1 MSRSVAVASW
11 EATDFPSVC
20 ENCLGD
26 NPYLRMTKEHYGRD
40 CKVCLK
46 PFTIFRWCP
55 GARMRFRRTEIC
67 STCAKL
73 KNLCQSCM
81 LDLQFGLPA
90 QVRDTVLGVTE
101 NVPKEEANREFFMA
115 TNRAR
120 LERGDTALV
129 DYEKLAAEPKARTA
143 LERLSNKRP
152 KYGRNL
158 AAPCSFY
165 AKGRCTRGDTC
176 PYRHELVA
184 ERYPS
189 LQSYRDRYYGENDP
203 AAKEILDLNP
213 SLLERFS
220 KNESQARLV
229 VTNTKGITEDQL
241 KGYFETLGPLE
252 RVELNEQEGNAS
264 ITFDSQV
271 DPKDILS
278 MIGDSFELH
287 GHRLGLSIP
296 PKDRPLKKRQQI
308 DASIA

>member
-55 GARMRFRRTEIC
+55 GTRMRFRRTEIC
-67 STCAKL
+67 LTCARL

-90 QVRDTVLGVTE
+90 QVRDTVLGVAE
-101 NVPKEEANREFFMA
+101 NVPKEEANREFFVA

-120 LERGDTALV
+120 LERGDSALV
-129 DYEKLAAEPKARTA
+129 DYEKLAAEPRAKMI
-143 LERLSNKRP
+143 LEKLDNKRP
-152 KYGRNL
+152 KHGRNL

-165 AKGRCTRGDTC
+165 AKGSCTRGDTC

-203 AAKEILDLNP
+203 AAKEIFDLNP
-213 SLLERFS
+213 SLLGSLSTNKR
-220 KNESQARLV
+220 QAKLV
-229 VTNTKGITEDQL
+229 VTNAKNVTEEQL
-241 KGYFETLGPLE
+241 KEYFESLGPLE
-252 RVELNEQEGNAS
+252 RIELNEQEGNAL
-264 ITFDSQV
+264 IVFDV
-271 DPKDILS
+271 KIDPKDILAQ
-278 MIGDSFELH
+278 IGDSFELH
-287 GHRLGLSIP
+287 GYRLDLSISH
-296 PKDRPLKKRQQI
+296 KDRPLIKQQ
-308 DASIA
+308 